1 MKKLVCAAIVAASMC
16 AMADEAKKD
25 AAPAAPAAAAEAKPM
40 AAKRPQMSDEQRA
53 KLLERR
59 EKFMAKYKAD
69 MEAKMLEVVK
79 KYVPEED
86 KAKALVKELQES
98 MMGMRHPMMNRQRPN
113 RPMPPAAAPAEA
125 APAAK

>member
-25 AAPAAPAAAAEAKPM
+25 SAPAAPAAAAEAKPM
-40 AAKRPQMSDEQRA
+40 APKRPQMTEEMRA
-53 KLLERR
+53 KMLERR

-98 MMGMRHPMMNRQRPN
+98 MMGMRHPMMNRPMN
-113 RPMPPAAAPAEA
+113 RPELKAAKPAEA

>member
-25 AAPAAPAAAAEAKPM
+25 AAPAPAPTAVAANPAVSARSQVSEEM
-40 AAKRPQMSDEQRA
+40 RA
-53 KLLERR
+53 KMRERR
-59 EKFMAKYKAD
+59 EKFMAERKAA
-69 MEAKMLEVVK
+69 MEAKLLEVVK

-98 MMGMRHPMMNRQRPN
+98 MMGARRQMMNRPMN
-113 RPMPPAAAPAEA
+113 RPELKAAKPAEA

>member
-1 MKKLVCAAIVAASMC
+1 MKKLVCAAMVAASMC

-25 AAPAAPAAAAEAKPM
+25 AAPAAAAEAKPM

-69 MEAKMLEVVK
+69 MEAKML
-79 KYVPEED
+79 
-86 KAKALVKELQES
+86 
-98 MMGMRHPMMNRQRPN
+98 
-113 RPMPPAAAPAEA
+113 
-125 APAAK
+125 

>member
-40 AAKRPQMSDEQRA
+40 MSKRPQMTEEQRA
-53 KLLERR
+53 KMREQR
-59 EKFMAKYKAD
+59 EKFMAERKAA
-69 MEAKMLEVVK
+69 METKLLEVVK

-86 KAKALVKELQES
+86 KAKALVKDLQAA
-98 MMGMRHPMMNRQRPN
+98 MMSARRPMMNR
-113 RPMPPAAAPAEA
+113 PMPKAAAPA
-125 APAAK
+125 PAAK